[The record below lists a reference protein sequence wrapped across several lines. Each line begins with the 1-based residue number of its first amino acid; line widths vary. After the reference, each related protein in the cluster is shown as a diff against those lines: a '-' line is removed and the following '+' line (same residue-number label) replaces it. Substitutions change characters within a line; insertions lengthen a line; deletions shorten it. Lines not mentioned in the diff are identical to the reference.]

1 MSKITSQTKHI
12 PKDAQ
17 VIISMLK
24 DMGITDY
31 EPRVV
36 NQLLEFTYRYV
47 TCTLDDARVFANH
60 AKKKSLD
67 LDDVTL
73 AVQLQL
79 DRRFTNP
86 PSRDILLEVARAKNN
101 VPLPMIKPHCGI
113 RLPPDRY
120 SLNSCN
126 YKLRNYKKQLSKQN
140 PLGAPISLTSHPRI
154 QLTPGSMISGSSQMK
169 VHQMPGNTQGS
180 GSKSTSLV
188 SSSPSVSIVNSSG
201 HGRTVALVGKNPGG
215 QQTTHK
221 VITVPKPVIK
231 FSAGTS
237 SPSIV
242 PKIQISAGTM
252 PSISTAA
259 STATSNSA
267 ATATPMIITSEGS
280 GGIKR
285 KREDDYDDPE

>member
-1 MSKITSQTKHI
+1 MASQTKHI

-86 PSRDILLEVARAKNN
+86 PSRDILLDVSRAKNSI
-101 VPLPMIKPHCGI
+101 PLPLIKPHCGI

-126 YKLRNYKKQLSKQN
+126 YRLRNYKKQLTKQN
-140 PLGAPISLTSHPRI
+140 PLGAPISLTNHPRI
-154 QLTPGSMISGSSQMK
+154 QLTPGGVISGSGSTVKM
-169 VHQMPGNTQGS
+169 HQLIGNVQS
-180 GSKSTSLV
+180 SVSKSSASV
-188 SSSPSVSIVNSSG
+188 SSSSVSIVNTSG
-201 HGRTVALVGKNPGG
+201 QGRTVALMSKAQTV
-215 QQTTHK
+215 QQTHK
-221 VITVPKPVIK
+221 VIAAPKPVIK
-231 FSAGTS
+231 FSSGAPTS
-237 SPSIV
+237 SV
-242 PKIQISAGTM
+242 MPKIQISTGAM
-252 PSISTAA
+252 PNISTTA
-259 STATSNSA
+259 STTVAPSVAVPTIVSSD
-267 ATATPMIITSEGS
+267 TTGV
-280 GGIKR
+280 KR
-285 KREDDYDDPE
+285 KREDDDYDAPE

>member
-1 MSKITSQTKHI
+1 MSKMASQTKHI

-24 DMGITDY
+24 DMGISDY
-31 EPRVV
+31 EPRVI

-60 AKKKSLD
+60 AKKKTVD

-86 PSRDILLEVARAKNN
+86 PPRDILLEVARAKNN
-101 VPLPMIKPHCGI
+101 SPLPLIKPHCGI

-126 YKLRNYKKQLSKQN
+126 YRLRNYKKQLGKQN
-140 PLGAPISLTSHPRI
+140 PLGAPISLTNHPRI
-154 QLTPGSMISGSSQMK
+154 QLTPGGMMSGGTSTMK
-169 VHQMPGNTQGS
+169 MHQMSGNVQGAV
-180 GSKSTSLV
+180 SKPSAMV
-188 SSSPSVSIVNSSG
+188 SSPSSVSIVNSSG
-201 HGRTVALVGKNPGG
+201 HGRTVALVSKT
-215 QQTTHK
+215 QTVQPTHK

-231 FSAGTS
+231 FSS
-237 SPSIV
+237 V
-242 PKIQISAGTM
+242 LR
-252 PSISTAA
+252 
-259 STATSNSA
+259 
-267 ATATPMIITSEGS
+267 
-280 GGIKR
+280 GGK
-285 KREDDYDDPE
+285 K

>member
-1 MSKITSQTKHI
+1 MSKITSQTKHV

-24 DMGITDY
+24 DMGITEY

-60 AKKKSLD
+60 AKKKTLD

-86 PSRDILLEVARAKNN
+86 PSRDILLEVARTKNN

-154 QLTPGSMISGSSQMK
+154 QLAPGGMMSGSNPMK
-169 VHQMPGNTQGS
+169 VHQMSGSVQGS
-180 GSKSTSLV
+180 VSKSTSLV
-188 SSSPSVSIVNSSG
+188 STSPSVSIVNSSG
-201 HGRTVALVGKNPGG
+201 HGRTVALVGKNSGV
-215 QQTTHK
+215 QQTHK

-237 SPSIV
+237 NPSIV
-242 PKIQISAGTM
+242 PKIQISAGAM
-252 PSISTAA
+252 PNISTTA
-259 STATSNSA
+259 STTTSSS
-267 ATATPMIITSEGS
+267 TAITTPMAVTSEGT
-280 GGIKR
+280 GGVKR
-285 KREDDYDDPE
+285 KREDDYDTAE